1 MAEYVERKYEY
12 REEVKRALEE
22 ASRYIDD
29 LFDSLDGSR
38 TAGVDI
44 TFRVRPGSIIGVDI
58 KLITNGELLK
68 R

>member
-1 MAEYVERKYEY
+1 M
-12 REEVKRALEE
+12 KRALEE
-22 ASRYIDD
+22 ASSYIDD